1 MEILKLIMP
10 WWQII
15 LAVAITAAVLLQKSE
30 AGLGSAFGGDSSAV
44 HTKRGVE
51 KGLFVTTIVFAA
63 LFIISSIV
71 ALIIRVI

>member
-1 MEILKLIMP
+1 MP
-10 WWQII
+10 WWQIV

-51 KGLFVTTIVFAA
+51 KGLFVTTIILAA
-63 LFIISSIV
+63 LFVISAIM
-71 ALIIRVI
+71 ALVIRTI